1 MNSKSWKT
9 SAAGIGAL
17 LVAIGGAL
25 TATFDADPTTNA
37 DWAAVIAA
45 AVAGFP
51 LATPVAL
58 PRNTNAAPSSVSPA
72 SYAAVPTITSA

>member
-45 AVAGFP
+45 AVAGFG
-51 LATPVAL
+51 LIFA
-58 PRNTNAAPSSVSPA
+58 RDNDKSSEQVGA
-72 SYAAVPTITSA
+72 K